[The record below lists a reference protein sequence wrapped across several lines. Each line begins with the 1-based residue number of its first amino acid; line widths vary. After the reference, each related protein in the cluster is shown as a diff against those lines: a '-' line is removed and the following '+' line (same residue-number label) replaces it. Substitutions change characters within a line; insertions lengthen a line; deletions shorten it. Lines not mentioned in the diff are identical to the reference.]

1 MTGVEFGALM
11 ILAVLAAMALGMPVG
26 IAMLV
31 LGGVGFAHLAGADRL
46 FSFLND
52 APLGRVSNFN
62 LIVIPLFVLMGEFA
76 TKAGMSQG
84 LFRAANAWFGH
95 VRGGLAIATIGGCA
109 GFGAICGSSIA
120 TGATMAKVC
129 LPEMKRYRYSD
140 TLATGSLAAGGTL
153 GILIPPSIIL
163 VIYAIL
169 VEQSIAELFVAAF
182 VPGVLAALLYMVAI
196 AIYVRLK
203 PDAGP
208 AGGRAPPG
216 ERLASLGGVWPIAA
230 LFLLVVGGLYGGLFT
245 ANEAA
250 AAGAAGAG
258 ILAFAQGGM
267 RWRGFVECL
276 LGTGRTS
283 AMIFLIL
290 IGAEVYNAFLARTRL
305 PIEAA
310 DMVSALQVSPLAVVV
325 VMLLIYLALGCV
337 MDSLAMIL
345 LTVPVFYPVVMSLDL
360 GIPPDE
366 VAIWFGILA
375 LIAVEVGL
383 ITPPFGLNVFVINAM
398 AERVPLTDTFKGV
411 MPFLVTD
418 FVRVALLLAF
428 PAIALWLPR
437 TV

>member
-1 MTGVEFGALM
+1 MTDVDFGIVM
-11 ILAVLAAMALGMPVG
+11 IFAVLGAMALGMQVG
-26 IAMLV
+26 IAMIL
-31 LGGVGFAHLAGADRL
+31 LGGLGFVHLAGIDRL
-46 FSFLND
+46 LSFLND

-84 LFRAANAWFGH
+84 LFRAANAWLGH

-129 LPEMKRYRYSD
+129 LPEMRRYNYSG
-140 TLATGSLAAGGTL
+140 TLSTGCLAAGGTL

-169 VEQSIAELFVAAF
+169 VEESIADLFVAAL
-182 VPGVLAALLYMVAI
+182 VPGIIAALFYMVAI
-196 AIYVRLK
+196 AIYVRLV
-203 PDAGP
+203 PNSGP
-208 AGGRAPPG
+208 AGPRATFS
-216 ERLASLGGVWPIAA
+216 EKMRSLAGIWPMAA
-230 LFLLVVGGLYGGLFT
+230 LFVLVVGGLYGGLFT

-250 AAGAAGAG
+250 AVGAAGAG
-258 ILAFAQGGM
+258 LLACFQGGM
-267 RWRGFVECL
+267 RWTGFVDSL

-290 IGAEVYNAFLARTRL
+290 IGAEIYNAFLARTRL
-305 PIEAA
+305 PFVAA
-310 DMVSALQVSPLAVVV
+310 DMVSGLDVSPIMIVVA
-325 VMLLIYLALGCV
+325 MLIIYLALGCV

-360 GIPPDE
+360 GMPTEDIS
-366 VAIWFGILA
+366 IWFGILA

-398 AERVPLTDTFKGV
+398 AENVPITDSFKGIV
-411 MPFLVTD
+411 PFLASD

-428 PAIALWLPR
+428 PAIVLWLPR
-437 TV
+437 TL